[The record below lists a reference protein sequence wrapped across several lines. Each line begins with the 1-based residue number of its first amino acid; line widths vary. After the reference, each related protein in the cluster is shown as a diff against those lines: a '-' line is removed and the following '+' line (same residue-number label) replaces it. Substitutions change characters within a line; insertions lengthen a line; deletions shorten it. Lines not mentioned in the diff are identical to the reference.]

1 MANVLT
7 VVRKNVELTGN
18 SLEEL
23 HRYQETFA
31 AELKEYR
38 ASERRFALPV
48 LAIFL
53 VGFAAIF
60 CSFLLFKPPSLW
72 LFVTG
77 FVLVAIGLI
86 LIAVTATIFQR
97 KLICPAC
104 RHHFIEEINDCC
116 PECGSPALGSPDWRG
131 ARHCNFCD
139 KDLVSGKNRNFKYK
153 ACTHCGVLLDEK
165 GL

>member
-1 MANVLT
+1 MTNPST

-23 HRYQETFA
+23 QRFKEGFA
-31 AELKEYR
+31 AELKLNR
-38 ASERRFALPV
+38 ASERRFALPI
-48 LAIFL
+48 LMIFL
-53 VGFAAIF
+53 AGFAAIF
-60 CSFLLFKPPSLW
+60 CSFLLFHPPLTW
-72 LFVTG
+72 LFITG
-77 FVLVAIGLI
+77 FVMVAIALI
-86 LIAVTATIFQR
+86 LMAVTATVYQR

-104 RHHFIEEINDCC
+104 RHSFMDAIDECC
-116 PECGSPALGSPDWRG
+116 PECGSPSLEMRDWRG
-131 ARHCNFCD
+131 GRHCNFCG